1 MSWTVGF
8 VSLSAAEGSQKCARS
23 FGSLAEHTIASG
35 GDELWGEGEGNRN
48 TYVQGGRF
56 GEVG

>member
-1 MSWTVGF
+1 MSWTVGL

-35 GDELWGEGEGNRN
+35 GDELWGRERGIEAQ
-48 TYVQGGRF
+48 TYKADGSGR
-56 GEVG
+56 